1 MIIDPPAVYKMYSE
15 SIKNVRVER
24 RPRVMMITD
33 APAVYKMYSESK
45 KNVRVER
52 RPRVLM
58 ITVLQQWSSSHYTD
72 PQHRCKTETSTN
84 IKSKNNYLQDSVR

>member
-58 ITVLQQWSSSHYTD
+58 ITDAPAVVQFSL
-72 PQHRCKTETSTN
+72 HRSPAQVQNRNFYKYK
-84 IKSKNNYLQDSVR
+84 IKKQLSAR